1 MYTMLPPN
9 IEKIHQNL
17 SKRGYFVNL
26 GGLLLEFSG
35 IILAGGTSRRLG
47 QDKRFLS
54 INGQPLIARVL
65 QRLRP
70 LVGELLIVSREPE
83 HFTGLDARV
92 VVDRYPGMGVL
103 AGVHAG
109 LAAAQ
114 GDWAFVVAAD
124 LPFLNPALL
133 RALADL
139 ARRGAA
145 DVVVPRCAE
154 GLEPLHALYRPLVCA
169 PAAEAALLQ
178 GRRRVVSFYP
188 QVRVLEMPPDEAARW
203 DPEGLS
209 FFNVNT
215 PEDWAFV
222 QQRLAP

>member
-1 MYTMLPPN
+1 MKTA
-9 IEKIHQNL
+9 
-17 SKRGYFVNL
+17 
-26 GGLLLEFSG
+26 LEFSG

-47 QDKRFLS
+47 LDKRFLS
-54 INGQPLIARVL
+54 IHGQPLIARVL

-83 HFTGLDARV
+83 HFTGLGARV

-124 LPFLNPALL
+124 LPFLNPVLL

-145 DVVVPRCAE
+145 DVVAPRCAE

-169 PAAEAALLQ
+169 PAAEAALLA
-178 GRRRVVSFYP
+178 GRRRVISFYP
-188 QVRVLEMPPDEAARW
+188 QVRVLEMPPDEVSRQ

-222 QQRLAP
+222 QRRLTAEEK

>member
-1 MYTMLPPN
+1 MLPPN

-178 GRRRVVSFYP
+178 GRRRVVSFYS

-203 DPEGLS
+203 DPERLS

>member
-1 MYTMLPPN
+1 MY
-9 IEKIHQNL
+9 HQNL

-26 GGLLLEFSG
+26 GGLLLKFSG

-54 INGQPLIARVL
+54 INGQPLIDRVL

-83 HFTGLDARV
+83 HFTDLGARV

-133 RALADL
+133 RALADFISL
-139 ARRGAA
+139 
-145 DVVVPRCAE
+145 
-154 GLEPLHALYRPLVCA
+154 
-169 PAAEAALLQ
+169 
-178 GRRRVVSFYP
+178 
-188 QVRVLEMPPDEAARW
+188 
-203 DPEGLS
+203 
-209 FFNVNT
+209 
-215 PEDWAFV
+215 
-222 QQRLAP
+222 

>member
-1 MYTMLPPN
+1 M
-9 IEKIHQNL
+9 
-17 SKRGYFVNL
+17 
-26 GGLLLEFSG
+26 EFSG

-154 GLEPLHALYRPLVCA
+154 GLEPLHALYRPLACA